1 MATSATQTASGA
13 VRTLGVTRL
22 LITGAATAAVVFVV
36 CWLGTFVPFGSS
48 THAYIGLFTSAEISS
63 GRALAEGTAWSLL
76 FGGLV
81 AGLFALIYNRAG
93 ALVRR

>member
-1 MATSATQTASGA
+1 MANSARREATGA
-13 VRTLGVTRL
+13 ARTLGVTRL

-36 CWLGTFVPFGSS
+36 CWLGTLVPFGSP
-48 THAYIGLFTSAEISS
+48 THAYIGLFTDAEISS
-63 GRALAEGTAWSLL
+63 GQALAEGTAWSLL